1 MLNQLSN
8 HTTTARIDAESIH
21 SIAKIFQM
29 RLDTF
34 KLLKILRQVL
44 NSTTIG
50 GKSSSFNTLKLH
62 LVADYSVPLPWMVFQ
77 HNVTRSMYMH
87 KNVFVCILS
96 LSLLYI
102 IPLYPFAIFLH
113 IAVFA
118 TVGIGKQCTSL
129 SSMSPDPW

>member
-21 SIAKIFQM
+21 STAKIFQR

-77 HNVTRSMYMH
+77 HNVTRSMH

-96 LSLLYI
+96 LSPLHH
-102 IPLYPFAIFLH
+102 PSSLYPFAISS
-113 IAVFA
+113 ISP
-118 TVGIGKQCTSL
+118 SL
-129 SSMSPDPW
+129 PL